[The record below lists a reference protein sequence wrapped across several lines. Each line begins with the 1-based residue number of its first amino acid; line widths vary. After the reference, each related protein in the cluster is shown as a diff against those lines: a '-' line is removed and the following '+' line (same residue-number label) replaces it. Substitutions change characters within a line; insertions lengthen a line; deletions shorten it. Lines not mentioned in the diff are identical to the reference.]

1 MAKIIRVN
9 TSNGIVSIESIPKK
23 YLMLGGR
30 SLISQLLLDEIDPAC
45 DPLGE
50 DACDP
55 LGEENKL
62 VIAPGLLGG
71 TKVST
76 SGRIS
81 IGAKSPLTGGIKE
94 SNSGGV
100 VGQQLSKLGIKAVII
115 EGKSA
120 EKASYVLKINSNGAT
135 LLPADDLVGLGNYK
149 TVELLKKVH
158 GPKTGFVTIGQAGEM
173 QLNASAI
180 AISDM
185 EGMPN
190 RFAGRGGL
198 GAVMGSKGIKAIVID
213 DSNPSERL
221 VNLADEDGFNEIAK
235 NWNKELA
242 QKKVLTDQGT
252 PFLVKVIAGEKGLP
266 TRNFSTGYF
275 ENWEKIDAESMVN
288 LIKARGGKVSHACQP
303 GCVMRCSSIF
313 NDAKC
318 SPLLN
323 IEYET
328 IALMGANLGIDSL
341 DAIAAL
347 NRKCNDYGLDTMEIG
362 CAIGV
367 AMEGGIAEFG
377 DAMAAE
383 NIVDEIGKGTI
394 LGRVIGNGATVT
406 GKILGVSRV
415 PAVKGQS
422 LAGYDPRVLKG
433 TGVTYATSPM
443 GADHTAG
450 NLILGREGVDASLP
464 DGQIK
469 ASRDIQTYSVV
480 LDIMG
485 LCNFC
490 GAALPSM
497 EIIARLL
504 TKATGRNINVE
515 NVIEIGR
522 NALRCERE
530 FNEAAGFT
538 KADDR
543 LPRFFKTESLSP
555 RGLVFDVKDDDLHD
569 VFNF

>member
-9 TSNGIVSIESIPKK
+9 MGKGAVTIESVPEK
-23 YLMLGGR
+23 YQMLGGR
-30 SLISQLLLDEIDPAC
+30 GLISQLLLDEIDPAC
-45 DPLGE
+45 DPLG
-50 DACDP
+50 D
-55 LGEENKL
+55 ENKL
-62 VIAPGLLGG
+62 IIAPGLLGG

-94 SNSGGV
+94 ANSGGV
-100 VGQQLSKLGIKAVII
+100 VGRQLSRLGIKAVVI
-115 EGKSA
+115 EGKPA
-120 EKASYVLKINSNGAT
+120 EKARYVLKIDNNGAT
-135 LLPADDLVGLGNYK
+135 LAPADVLAGKGNYE
-149 TVELLKKVH
+149 TVELLGKEH
-158 GPKTGFVTIGQAGEM
+158 GSKAGFITIGPAAEM

-190 RFAGRGGL
+190 RFAGRGGM
-198 GAVMGSKGIKAIVID
+198 GAVMGSKGLKAIVID
-213 DSNPSERL
+213 DSEASEGL
-221 VNLADEDGFNEIAK
+221 LDLADEDGFNEIAK

-252 PFLVKVIAGEKGLP
+252 PFLVKVISGEKGLP

-275 ENWEKIDAESMVN
+275 ESWEKIDAESMVE

-313 NDAKC
+313 NDAEGN
-318 SPLLN
+318 PLLN

-328 IALMGANLGIDSL
+328 IALMGSNLGIDSL
-341 DAIAAL
+341 DSIAAL

-362 CAIGV
+362 CALGV

-377 DAMAAE
+377 DAEAAL
-383 NIVDEIGKGTI
+383 NIVDEIVKGTI
-394 LGRVIGNGATVT
+394 LGRVIGNGATIT
-406 GKILGVSRV
+406 GKVLGVSRV

-422 LAGYDPRVLKG
+422 MAGYDPRVLKG

-450 NLILGREGVDASLP
+450 NLILGREGVDATLP

-469 ASRDIQTYSVV
+469 ASRNIQIYSTV
-480 LDIMG
+480 LDSMG

-490 GAALPSM
+490 GGALPSM
-497 EIIARLL
+497 EIIANLL
-504 TKATGRNINVE
+504 TKATGREVSVE
-515 NVIEIGR
+515 EVIEMGR
-522 NALRCERE
+522 NSLRCERE
-530 FNEAAGFT
+530 FNKAAGYT
-538 KADDR
+538 RTDDR
-543 LPRFFKTESLSP
+543 LPRFFTTDTLEP
-555 RGLVFDVKDDDLHD
+555 RGLVFDVKDEDLND
-569 VFNF
+569 VFDF

>member
-9 TSNGIVSIESIPKK
+9 MTRGVVSIEVVPEK
-23 YLMLGGR
+23 YQMVGGR
-30 SLISQLLLDEIDPAC
+30 GLISRLLLDEIDPAC
-45 DPLGE
+45 S
-50 DACDP
+50 P

-71 TKVST
+71 TSVST
-76 SGRIS
+76 SGRLS

-100 VGQQLSKLGIKAVII
+100 VGGQLCRLGIKAVII
-115 EGKSA
+115 EGKP
-120 EKASYVLKINSNGAT
+120 EDKALYVLKINDNGAT
-135 LLPADDLVGLGNYK
+135 LSPADDLAGLGNY
-149 TVELLKKVH
+149 ELADLLIKEH
-158 GPKTGFVTIGQAGEM
+158 GPKTGLMTIGQAGEM
-173 QLNASAI
+173 QLGASAI
-180 AISDM
+180 AISDP
-185 EGMPN
+185 EGKPN

-198 GAVMGSKGIKAIVID
+198 GAVMGSKGIKAIVVD
-213 DSNPSERL
+213 DRETSEAL
-221 VNLADEDGFNEIAK
+221 VDLADKDGFNSIAK

-252 PFLVKVIAGEKGLP
+252 AFLVKTIAGIGAIP
-266 TRNFSTGYF
+266 TRNFSRGVF
-275 ENWEKIDAESMVN
+275 ENWEKIDADSMVE

-303 GCVMRCSSIF
+303 GCVIRCSSIF
-313 NDAKC
+313 NDAEGN
-318 SPLLN
+318 PLVN

-328 IALMGANLGIDSL
+328 LALMGANLEIDSL
-341 DAIAAL
+341 DAIAAM

-362 CAIGV
+362 CALGV
-367 AMEGGIAEFG
+367 AMEGGIAQFG
-377 DAMAAE
+377 DAEAAE
-383 NIVDEIGKGTI
+383 NLIDEIGKGTI
-394 LGRVIGNGATVT
+394 MGRVIGNGATLT

-422 LAGYDPRVLKG
+422 MAGYDPRALKG

-469 ASRDIQTYSVV
+469 ASRDIQIYSTV
-480 LDIMG
+480 LDNMG

-490 GAALPSM
+490 GGALPTM
-497 EIIARLL
+497 EILAQLL
-504 TKATGRNINVE
+504 TKATGKNIDVE
-515 NVIEIGR
+515 VVIEMGR
-522 NALRCERE
+522 DTLRSERR
-530 FNEAAGFT
+530 FNKAAGFT
-538 KADDR
+538 KVDDR

-555 RGLVFDVKDDDLHD
+555 RELVFDVTDHALDE
-569 VFNF
+569 VFEF

>member
-1 MAKIIRVN
+1 MAKIVRVN
-9 TSNGIVSIESIPKK
+9 MGTGTATIESVPEK
-23 YLMLGGR
+23 YEMLGGR
-30 SLISQLLLDEIDPAC
+30 GLISQLLLDEIDPT
-45 DPLGE
+45 
-50 DACDP
+50 CDP

-62 VIAPGLLGG
+62 IIAPGLLGG

-94 SNSGGV
+94 ANSGGV
-100 VGQQLSKLGIKAVII
+100 VGRQLSRLGIKAVII
-115 EGKSA
+115 EDKPA
-120 EKASYVLKINSNGAT
+120 EKASYVLKIDNNGAT
-135 LLPADDLVGLGNYK
+135 LSPADDLAGKGNYE
-149 TVELLKKVH
+149 TAELLGKEYGSKA
-158 GPKTGFVTIGQAGEM
+158 GFITIGPAAEM

-198 GAVMGSKGIKAIVID
+198 GSVMGSKGLKAIVID
-213 DSNPSERL
+213 DSETSEGL
-221 VNLADEDGFNEIAK
+221 LDLADEAGYNEIAK

-252 PFLVKVIAGEKGLP
+252 PFLVKVISGEKGMP

-275 ENWEKIDAESMVN
+275 EGWEKIDAEAMVE

-313 NDAKC
+313 NDADGN
-318 SPLLN
+318 PLLN

-328 IALMGANLGIDSL
+328 IALMGSNLGIDSL
-341 DAIAAL
+341 DSIAAL

-362 CAIGV
+362 CALGV

-377 DAMAAE
+377 DAEAAL
-383 NIVDEIGKGTI
+383 NIVDEIAKGTV
-394 LGRVIGNGATVT
+394 LGRVIGNGATIT
-406 GKILGVSRV
+406 GKVLGVSRV

-422 LAGYDPRVLKG
+422 MAGYDPRALKG
-433 TGVTYATSPM
+433 NGVTYSTSAM

-450 NLILGREGVDASLP
+450 NLILGREGVDASKP

-469 ASRDIQTYSVV
+469 ASRDIQTYSSV
-480 LDIMG
+480 LDSMG

-490 GAALPSM
+490 GGALPSM
-497 EIIARLL
+497 EIIAQLL
-504 TKATGRNINVE
+504 TKATGSEVSVDD
-515 NVIEIGR
+515 VIEMGR
-522 NALRCERE
+522 SNLRCERE
-530 FNEAAGFT
+530 FNKAAGFT

-543 LPRFFKTESLSP
+543 LPRFFKTESLEP
-555 RGLVFDVKDDDLHD
+555 RGLVFDVKDDDLDD
-569 VFNF
+569 VFDF